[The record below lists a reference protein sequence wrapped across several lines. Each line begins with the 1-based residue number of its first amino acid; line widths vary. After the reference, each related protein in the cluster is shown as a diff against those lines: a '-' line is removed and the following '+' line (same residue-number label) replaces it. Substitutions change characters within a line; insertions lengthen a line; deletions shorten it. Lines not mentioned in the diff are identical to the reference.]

1 MAPLPPF
8 STRTISSRDAE
19 FRVSSGDK
27 KAARPARPH
36 GAVREFLKLIVELD
50 SSRFAS
56 SRIKAGLMLLG
67 LLAAFGLFGYAV
79 AAGLSHYL

>member
-1 MAPLPPF
+1 M
-8 STRTISSRDAE
+8 
-19 FRVSSGDK
+19 SSGDK
-27 KAARPARPH
+27 KAAGPARPR
-36 GAVREFLKLIVELD
+36 GAVREFLRLIVELD

-56 SRIKAGLMLLG
+56 SRIKAALVLFG